1 LKETGET
8 EVKDLQEKAVQ
19 FIDREFK
26 RHYDDYLKSLSALR
40 SLKQQYPTTY
50 ELEYLLIRSLYKDIP
65 LGETEAA
72 VKFYTSITEKNWA
85 SIPDLYGRAIAALF
99 LQRTGKTDIAQAI
112 VKSLREHAIH
122 KPDLGMFWAN
132 ARAYSFFFNNAI
144 ANQMFIMRAFYE
156 TGASSQEMDEMK
168 LWLLKQKQTQEWE
181 SLPGLV
187 SSIQIL
193 LQTGS
198 NWLEDTGRTKIQ
210 LGNQTFDT
218 SKGDAGTGYI
228 QRVIDADEITPDMSK
243 ATVIQENNVPG
254 WGALYWQYFEDL
266 DKIETAKTGLN
277 VEKSLFVEKT
287 TSTGKNLSPVTEDT
301 SIKVGDKVVVR
312 LVVRSDR
319 DYEYVLLKDMR
330 ASCFEPAEQLSG
342 IRWAQ
347 GTVYYQSPRDASMN
361 YYFYN
366 LPTGTYIFEY
376 SLYATSAGNYSN
388 GISTI
393 QCLYAPEFIS
403 HTSGGRV
410 VVK

>member
-1 LKETGET
+1 M
-8 EVKDLQEKAVQ
+8 
-19 FIDREFK
+19 
-26 RHYDDYLKSLSALR
+26 
-40 SLKQQYPTTY
+40 
-50 ELEYLLIRSLYKDIP
+50 
-65 LGETEAA
+65 
-72 VKFYTSITEKNWA
+72 
-85 SIPDLYGRAIAALF
+85 
-99 LQRTGKTDIAQAI
+99 
-112 VKSLREHAIH
+112 
-122 KPDLGMFWAN
+122 GMFWAN
-132 ARAYSFFFNNAI
+132 ARASSFFFNNAI
-144 ANQMFIMRAFYE
+144 ANQTFIMKAFYE

-198 NWLEDTGRTKIQ
+198 NWLEDTGRTTIQ

-218 SKGDAGTGYI
+218 SAGDAGTGYI
-228 QRVIDADEITPDMSK
+228 KRVFGANEITPDMSRV
-243 ATVIQENNVPG
+243 TVTQENDVPG
-254 WGALYWQYFEDL
+254 WGALFWQYFEDL
-266 DKIETAKTGLN
+266 DKIEAAKTGLN
-277 VEKSLFVEKT
+277 VEKSLFVERT
-287 TSTGKNLSPVTEDT
+287 TATGKTLSPITET
-301 SIKVGDKVVVR
+301 TPLRVGDKAIVR

-330 ASCFEPAEQLSG
+330 ASCFEPVDQLSG

-347 GTVYYQSPRDASMN
+347 GTMYYQSPRDASMQ

-366 LPTGTYIFEY
+366 LPRGTYVFEY
-376 SLYATSAGNYSN
+376 PLFVTSVGNYSN
-388 GISTI
+388 GITTI